1 MALTRRP
8 WFQYCVLFLL
18 DALYFLPL
26 HWFWGNGAYTT
37 WLNDA
42 FYFVKFMLWMLL
54 RELFKGHCL
63 NADLPHSHEVKARFA
78 KWQFCEILFLSPFL
92 VWLLASVI
100 SSQAPTVS
108 RLLAIVVLSAF
119 WGFALWKTY
128 KRMIEANVGNILQE
142 EESSV

>member
-26 HWFWGNGAYTT
+26 HSFWRSGGYTT

-42 FYFVKFMLWMLL
+42 FFFAKLMLWMIL
-54 RELFKGHCL
+54 REFFKEHCL
-63 NADLPHSHEVKARFA
+63 NADPSHSHEVKARFA
-78 KWQFCEILFLSPFL
+78 KWSYVEAVALSPFL
-92 VWLLASVI
+92 IWLITSVAR
-100 SSQAPTVS
+100 SQVSTVS
-108 RLLAIVVLSAF
+108 RVLAIVVISIF
-119 WGFALWKTY
+119 WCFALSKTY
-128 KRMIEANVGNILQE
+128 KRMIEANADNIQE